1 MITIIP
7 ASDQER
13 EVCCLRENLSAAS
26 CLILRDGEETAGY
39 VLYKRKGVRQELL
52 AARADD
58 GFFLEG
64 LVRAALNAGE
74 LEGAGE
80 AFCVNP
86 DLAALLEKMGFHRTG
101 EELSVSIPTFF
112 ARPCRSTE

>member
-7 ASDQER
+7 ASEQKR
-13 EVCCLRENLSAAS
+13 KAICLHENLSAAS

-39 VLYKRKGVRQELL
+39 ILYTLKGFRLEML
-52 AARADD
+52 AAQADD
-58 GFFLEG
+58 GLFLEG

-101 EELSVSIPTFF
+101 EELSASIPAFF